1 MDQMTDDN
9 TSQDSSQDA
18 NLDPAEAQTIADS
31 ALQRLTE
38 VILSGELKPG
48 AKVSEPELARRF
60 GISRAPL
67 REAIRRLEERS
78 VLTRAPRL
86 GARVVVLS
94 PARVQQIFMVREA
107 IEGMIAREAAKVIT
121 DAEIAHLRANLARQK
136 ARSEEIGFTNF
147 LTRELDSDFHTYI
160 AQCSRNEFLIKFLC
174 EDYATLIGLC
184 RRHLRQVP
192 ERGYR
197 AFVEHGR
204 IVDALED
211 RDPDMAELTMRR
223 HITAS
228 RQVLEASVQEPRR
241 DAARS
246 KRKQLG

>member
-1 MDQMTDDN
+1 MLDEPDDS
-9 TSQDSSQDA
+9 T
-18 NLDPAEAQTIADS
+18 TVADS
-31 ALQRLTE
+31 ALARLTQ
-38 VILSGELKPG
+38 VILDGELKPG

-86 GARVVVLS
+86 GARVVELS
-94 PARVQQIFMVREA
+94 PAKVEQIFVVREA
-107 IEGMIAREAAKVIT
+107 VEGMIAREAAKLIT
-121 DAEIAHLRANLARQK
+121 DAEIAELRNNLARQK
-136 ARSEEIGFTNF
+136 ARSEEIGFSTF
-147 LTRELDSDFHTYI
+147 LTRELDSDFHTFI
-160 AQCSRNEFLIKFLC
+160 AQCSRNEFLIKFIC

-192 ERGYR
+192 ERAYR

-204 IVDALED
+204 IVDALAD

-223 HITAS
+223 HVQAS
-228 RQVLEASVQEPRR
+228 RQMMVASVNEPGVEGGRR
-241 DAARS
+241 RRRPA
-246 KRKQLG
+246 K

>member
-1 MDQMTDDN
+1 MLDELDDS
-9 TSQDSSQDA
+9 T
-18 NLDPAEAQTIADS
+18 TVADS
-31 ALQRLTE
+31 ALARLTQ
-38 VILSGELKPG
+38 VILDGELKPG

-94 PARVQQIFMVREA
+94 PAKVEQIFVVREA
-107 IEGMIAREAAKVIT
+107 VEGMIAREAAKLIT
-121 DAEIAHLRANLARQK
+121 DAEVAQLRESLARQK
-136 ARSEEIGFTNF
+136 ARSEEIGFSTF
-147 LTRELDSDFHTYI
+147 LTRELDSDFHTFI

-184 RRHLRQVP
+184 RKHLRQVP
-192 ERGYR
+192 ERAYR

-204 IVDALED
+204 IVDALAD
-211 RDPDMAELTMRR
+211 RDPDMAELAMRR
-223 HITAS
+223 HIQAS
-228 RQVLEASVQEPRR
+228 RQMMVASVQDPGSEGGRR
-241 DAARS
+241 R
-246 KRKQLG
+246 RRGTN

>member
-1 MDQMTDDN
+1 M
-9 TSQDSSQDA
+9 
-18 NLDPAEAQTIADS
+18 LDEIDETETVADG
-31 ALQRLTE
+31 ALARLTQ
-38 VILSGELKPG
+38 VILDGELKPG

-94 PARVQQIFMVREA
+94 PARVEQIFVVREA
-107 IEGMIAREAAKVIT
+107 VEGMIAREAAKLIT
-121 DAEIAHLRANLARQK
+121 NSEIAELRENLARQK
-136 ARSEEIGFTNF
+136 IRSEEIGFATF
-147 LTRELDSDFHTYI
+147 LTRELDSDFHTFI
-160 AQCSRNEFLIKFLC
+160 ARCSRNEFLIKFIC

-192 ERGYR
+192 ERAYR

-211 RDPDMAELTMRR
+211 HDPDMAELAMRR
-223 HITAS
+223 HIQAS
-228 RQVLEASVQEPRR
+228 RQMLVASVQEPGAESRR
-241 DAARS
+241 RN
-246 KRKQLG
+246 RKVKAD